1 MFSEA
6 DRAILV
12 DNASDFGDV
21 ASAQFSV
28 VLVSDDLH
36 FFACSQIANC

>member
-1 MFSEA
+1 MVVLQHVLVGLHVEVWIVLCMFSEA

-21 ASAQFSV
+21 ANA
-28 VLVSDDLH
+28 
-36 FFACSQIANC
+36 